1 MIQIRTYVQICN
13 IRMAGGIKMPYQV
26 HNYHN
31 KTTEQ
36 KAVEGFLKGL
46 WWLISLP
53 FRLIFGKKGNK
64 NQKEYQSGGLD
75 SQYVSQKWAEI
86 TQLMQLGKPSNYSR
100 AVLEADKLLDHVL
113 KGYRTPGMT
122 MGDRLKA
129 SHNRFSP
136 EAYDA
141 AWKAHK
147 VRNELVH
154 NSEFQVMDYTA
165 KEAIRKFEIAIRE
178 LISF

>member
-1 MIQIRTYVQICN
+1 MGYR
-13 IRMAGGIKMPYQV
+13 V
-26 HNYHN
+26 HQYH

-53 FRLIFGKKGNK
+53 FRLIFGKRKSVPSSL
-64 NQKEYQSGGLD
+64 KEGGLD
-75 SQYVSQKWAEI
+75 QQYVSQKWQEI
-86 TQLMQLGKPSNYSR
+86 QQLMQLGRPSNYSR

-113 KGYRTPGMT
+113 KGYRVPGLT

-129 SHNRFSP
+129 ARKRFSP

-154 NSEFQVMDYTA
+154 NSEFQLMDYQA
-165 KEAIRKFEIAIRE
+165 KETIENFKKALKE
-178 LISF
+178 LIDF